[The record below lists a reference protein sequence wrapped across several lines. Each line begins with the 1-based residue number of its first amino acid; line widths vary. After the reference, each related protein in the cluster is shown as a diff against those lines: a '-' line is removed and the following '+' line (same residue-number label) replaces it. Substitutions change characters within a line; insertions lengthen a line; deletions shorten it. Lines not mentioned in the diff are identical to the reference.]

1 MLIVSCSA
9 CRQAVLALEQAVN
22 MHRNDLIELIGIDED
37 GYYDQLFLDD

>member
-1 MLIVSCSA
+1 M
-9 CRQAVLALEQAVN
+9 LALEQGVN